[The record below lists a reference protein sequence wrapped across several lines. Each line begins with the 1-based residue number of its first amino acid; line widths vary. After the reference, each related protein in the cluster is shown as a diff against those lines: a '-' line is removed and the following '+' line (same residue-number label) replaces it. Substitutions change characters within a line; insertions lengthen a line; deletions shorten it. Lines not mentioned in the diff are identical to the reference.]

1 MSPNELERKIKR
13 LKKKLR
19 DINQK
24 IKKQQKEKT
33 ESSSTTVKI
42 ETRK

>member
-1 MSPNELERKIKR
+1 MSPKELERKIKR

-19 DINQK
+19 EINQK

-33 ESSSTTVKI
+33 QSSSTTGEI
-42 ETRK
+42 ETGK